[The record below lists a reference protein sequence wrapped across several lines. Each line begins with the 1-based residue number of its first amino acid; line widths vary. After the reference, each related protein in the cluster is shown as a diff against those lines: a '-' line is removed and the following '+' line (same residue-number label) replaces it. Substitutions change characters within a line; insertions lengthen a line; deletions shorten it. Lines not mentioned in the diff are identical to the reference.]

1 MGHIFPCTASK
12 FGLPVGGR
20 VLRLPVPEYIIVH
33 ISRVPLQGLLKPGMF
48 RGCMV
53 KYHIKHTA
61 DLPLSGLGLHGAE
74 HRIHGQIVR
83 HIISIVILGG
93 FEKGCKPYIINSQLP
108 EIIQTPDHSPY
119 ITLPASVGILK

>member
-1 MGHIFPCTASK
+1 
-12 FGLPVGGR
+12 
-20 VLRLPVPEYIIVH
+20 
-33 ISRVPLQGLLKPGMF
+33 
-48 RGCMV
+48 MV

-61 DLPLSGLGLHGAE
+61 DLPLSGLGDQFLHILHGAE

-119 ITLPASVGILK
+119 ITLPASAGILK